1 MWRKAVILILAM
13 CSSGSMFIE
22 TALGGPYPT
31 KPVEI
36 VCPFTAG
43 SSMDL
48 LSRLVAEIASK
59 YLGQPA
65 VVITK
70 PGAAGSIGA
79 ADVISSKPD
88 GHKLFLTHNSFFGTV
103 VKTQKVPFDPND
115 LTPIANF
122 MELRLGMFVKGDSS
136 FRTLSDLLDYGKK
149 NPGKLKWG
157 HSGRGLTEHINGLL
171 MFRKAGIEAIDI
183 PYKGSP
189 EKLAA
194 ILGGHLEASCGVYG
208 TVKDHVTTGK
218 VRYLITFSGRRYG
231 VMPDVPSAIELGFPE
246 VSKLTVIVGFYAHKD
261 TPEEIKKT
269 LFDVFKKTY
278 EDPEFKKGF
287 EKVGEEPRFEGP
299 GFMKEAIRN
308 LEETSLPVL
317 KESGLYIG
325 K

>member
-1 MWRKAVILILAM
+1 MWRKELILILTIF
-13 CSSGSMFIE
+13 SVGSMLIPP
-22 TALGGPYPT
+22 ALGGTYPI
-31 KPVEI
+31 KPVEF

-48 LSRLVAEIASK
+48 LTRLVAEIAPK

-65 VVITK
+65 IVITK
-70 PGAAGSIGA
+70 PGAAGSLGA
-79 ADVISSKPD
+79 ADVIGSKPD
-88 GHKLFLTHNSFFGTV
+88 GYKIFLTHNSFFGTV

-115 LTPIANF
+115 LVPIANF
-122 MELRLGMFVKGDSS
+122 MELRLGMFVKGDSQ
-136 FRTLSDLLDYGKK
+136 FKNLSDLLDYGRK

-157 HSGRGLTEHINGLL
+157 HSGRGLTEHINGVL
-171 MFRKAGIEAIDI
+171 MFKKAGVEAIDV

-194 ILGGHLEASCGVYG
+194 ILGGHLDASVGVYG
-208 TVKDHVTTGK
+208 TIKDHVTVGK
-218 VRYLITFSGRRYG
+218 VRYLVTFSSRRYS

-246 VSKLTVIVGFYAHKD
+246 VSKLTVLVGFYAHKD
-261 TPEEIKKT
+261 TPDEIKRT

-299 GFMKEAIRN
+299 EFMKEAIRN
-308 LEETSLPVL
+308 LEEASLPVL